1 MKQRNPRRQQ
11 AVAGFVVPAAILL
24 LVFFAYPLVR
34 SIRESFYATSGGV
47 ETFAGI
53 AQYQKLF
60 GDPLVRKS
68 FANAGLFLIIQV
80 PIMISLAVFLA
91 YCVHQSWLKF
101 HRTFRYIYFL
111 PAITTL
117 VAYAL
122 VFRVLLTT
130 NGGLVNQ
137 FLMAIGQSPIDWL
150 NSPGWARVSVIAALT
165 WRWTGYNMIIILA
178 GLQAIPLEQFDSAAL
193 DGAKW
198 WRTFRSIVIPQ
209 LRPVILF
216 TTVTST
222 IGTLQ
227 LFDENF
233 ILTQGG
239 PNNATLTPILYLYRT
254 AFRDFDFNYAS
265 AIAWVL
271 VITIGLFS
279 FIQFRLFK
287 DDER

>member
-1 MKQRNPRRQQ
+1 MKQQNPRRQQ
-11 AVAGFVVPAAILL
+11 AVAGFVVPASVLL

-47 ETFAGI
+47 ETFAGL

-137 FLMAIGQSPIDWL
+137 FLIAIGQSPIDWL

-222 IGTLQ
+222 IATLQ

>member
-1 MKQRNPRRQQ
+1 MKQQNPRRQQ
-11 AVAGFVVPAAILL
+11 AVAGFVVPAAVLL
-24 LVFFAYPLVR
+24 IVFFAYPLAR
-34 SIRESFYATSGGV
+34 SIRESFYSTSGGV
-47 ETFAGI
+47 ETFAGV

-101 HRTFRYIYFL
+101 HQTFRYIYFL

-130 NGGLVNQ
+130 NGGIVNQ
-137 FLMAIGQSPIDWL
+137 FLLALGQSPIDWL
-150 NSPGWARVSVIAALT
+150 NSPGWSRVSVIAALT

-239 PNNATLTPILYLYRT
+239 PNNA
-254 AFRDFDFNYAS
+254 S

-271 VITIGLFS
+271 VVTIGLFS
-279 FIQFRLFK
+279 FIQFRLFR
-287 DDER
+287 DDEQ